1 MQKIVKQWLFL
12 FLFVGFSL
20 LVGFVGSQLS
30 GSESVP
36 QIYNNLNQPSF
47 SPPSWIFAPVWTI
60 LYILMGISAYLI
72 WKRRKEENVKNS
84 LVLFFVQIF
93 FNLIWPIIFFGFGNY
108 LLAFIDILLLL
119 VLIFLTM
126 KSFYKTSKTAT
137 YLLIP
142 YILWVSFASF
152 LNLTFLMIN

>member
-20 LVGFVGSQLS
+20 LIGFAGSQLS
-30 GSESVP
+30 GSESAP
-36 QIYNNLNQPSF
+36 QIYSNLNQPSF
-47 SPPSWIFAPVWTI
+47 APPSWIFAPVWTV

-72 WKRRKEENVKNS
+72 WRKRKEEDIKNS
-84 LVLFFVQIF
+84 LFLFFVQMF

>member
-20 LVGFVGSQLS
+20 LIGFAGSQLS